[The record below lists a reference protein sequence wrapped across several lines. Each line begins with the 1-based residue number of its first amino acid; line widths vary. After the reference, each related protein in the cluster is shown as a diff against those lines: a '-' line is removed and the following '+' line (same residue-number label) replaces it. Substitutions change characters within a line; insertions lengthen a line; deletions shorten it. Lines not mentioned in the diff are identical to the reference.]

1 MGIAGLPSTEHF
13 LLVGLLACV
22 AAGLATS
29 VGALPILFLRDISE
43 RLLDGL
49 LGFAAGVMLAA
60 TSFSLIVPALADEHG
75 GLRVTV
81 AGMLIG
87 AVFLASLD
95 KFVPHF
101 HFLTGQMHGPV
112 TARLKKVWLFIIAI
126 TIHNL
131 PEGLAVGVGFGAGD
145 IAKGMVLATAIG
157 LQNMPEGLAVAL
169 PLRREGYTRW
179 SALWIATL
187 SGLVEPVMGI
197 VGLLAVSV
205 AAPLV
210 PWGMA
215 FAAGAMLYVVSD
227 EIIPESHRR
236 GFEREATF
244 GVIIGFCVMMI
255 LDNLLG

>member
-169 PLRREGYTRW
+169 PLRREGYTRGKC
-179 SALWIATL
+179 TL
-187 SGLVEPVMGI
+187 VC
-197 VGLLAVSV
+197 
-205 AAPLV
+205 
-210 PWGMA
+210 
-215 FAAGAMLYVVSD
+215 D
-227 EIIPESHRR
+227 
-236 GFEREATF
+236 FERPRGTDHGDRGAF
-244 GVIIGFCVMMI
+244 GGERCGRRHLFHGGWLSPPAQCSTW
-255 LDNLLG
+255 